1 MTDIPAEARARLAEL
16 RAEIKRH
23 NDLYYAQ
30 DAPEISDDQ
39 WDELFRELKDLEA
52 AHPEL
57 VSADSPTQTVGAPA
71 PAGGLAKV
79 RHEARMMS
87 LDKALSPEEVLEF
100 ADRTKRFLGSEAEL
114 RFHVMPKFD
123 GLAVELI
130 YERGRLTLAA
140 TRGDGVTGENVTPN
154 ALTILGIPPELT
166 KPTADDLFSTPGP
179 AWPDHL
185 TVRGEVYLEKEEFL
199 RLNQNREEEGLPVFA
214 NPRNAAAGGLR
225 QLDPEMTRSRKLKF
239 FAYGLADPDAIG
251 LTTYGQVME
260 TLKSWGLAVESSNF
274 TNGGLNLAQVLDHF
288 QKLDGARDQLPFEI
302 DGLVITL
309 EDLSLWTRLGATAR
323 APRYAVAVKFKPR
336 LAQTRVRA
344 IEIQVGRTG
353 VLTPVARLEPVS
365 VGGVTVSNASLHN
378 EDELGRKDI
387 RPGDLVLVR
396 RAGDVI
402 PEVVEALKEE
412 RPADLPPFQFP
423 RFCPVCGTEALR
435 RPGEAAWRCPNPW
448 CPAQVRERFYHFGGK
463 NALNIIGLGDKLVD
477 LLLSEGLVKI
487 PTDLYRLSLDD
498 LKVLP
503 RFGEKSALNLL
514 AALEQSKT
522 APLWRF
528 IHALGIRHVGERTSQ
543 VLAERFPSLPRLG
556 QATEEELTAINDIG
570 PEVAASLAEFFHNP
584 LNEKFLADLTGDELG
599 LRPSASEPSAGPG
612 APLSDLK
619 FVLTGALSGFTRAEA
634 KARLLALGAQV
645 MSSISKETDFLVA
658 GEAAGSKLAKAA
670 SLGITILDEEALHKL
685 LSSPATMS
693 IGTSSHKDSDQI
705 SEATPYKRIFLRK
718 PKRFLSSKRKLD
730 LVHKH
735 KRSMQRKRKSILRRK
750 RLLTLLCEKYRN
762 RERSIEAYLPSLF

>member
-1 MTDIPAEARARLAEL
+1 MTEIPAEARRRIDEL

-30 DAPEISDDQ
+30 DTPEISDDQ
-39 WDELFRELKDLEA
+39 WDELFRELKELEA
-52 AHPEL
+52 RYPEL
-57 VSADSPTQTVGAPA
+57 ISPESPTQTVGAPA

-87 LDKALSPEEVLEF
+87 LDKALSPEEVVEF
-100 ADRTKRFLGSEAEL
+100 ADRTKRFLGSDSEL
-114 RFHVMPKFD
+114 IFHVMPKFD

-130 YERGRLTLAA
+130 YDQGRLTLAA

-154 ALTILGIPPELT
+154 ALTIEGITRELK
-166 KPTADDLFSTPGP
+166 KPTADDLLSASGP
-179 AWPDHL
+179 AWPEHL

-199 RLNQNREEEGLPVFA
+199 RLNQGREEEGLPVFA

-225 QLDPEMTRSRKLKF
+225 QLDPEMTRARKLKF
-239 FAYGLADPDAIG
+239 FAYGLADPASTG

-260 TLKSWGLAVESSNF
+260 ALKTWGLAVESSPF
-274 TNGGLNLAQVLDHF
+274 TTSGLNLAQVLDHF
-288 QKLDGARDQLPFEI
+288 QKLDAARDQLPFEI

-323 APRYAVAVKFKPR
+323 APRYSVAVKFKPR
-336 LAQTRVRA
+336 LARTRVRA

-378 EDELGRKDI
+378 EDELQRKDI
-387 RPGDLVLVR
+387 RPGDMVLVR

-423 RFCPVCGTEALR
+423 ETCPVCATAVIR

-487 PTDLYRLSLDD
+487 PTDLYRLNLDD

-503 RFGEKSALNLL
+503 RFGEKSAHNLL
-514 AALEQSKT
+514 ASLEQSKG

-543 VLAERFPSLPRLG
+543 VLAERFPSLPRLS
-556 QATEEELTAINDIG
+556 QATEEELTAVNDIG

-584 LNEKFLADLTGDELG
+584 LNEKFLADLNGEELG
-599 LRPSASEPSAGPG
+599 IRPSVAEPASGPG
-612 APLSDLK
+612 APLNGLK
-619 FVLTGALSGFTRAEA
+619 FVLTGTLTTFTRAEA
-634 KARLLALGAQV
+634 KARLTALGAQV
-645 MSSISKETDFLVA
+645 MSAISRETDFLVA
-658 GEAAGSKLAKAA
+658 GEAAGSKLAKAEA
-670 SLGITILDEEALHKL
+670 AGVKILDEEALVGL
-685 LSSPATMS
+685 LDDPA
-693 IGTSSHKDSDQI
+693 GFRD
-705 SEATPYKRIFLRK
+705 R
-718 PKRFLSSKRKLD
+718 LS
-730 LVHKH
+730 
-735 KRSMQRKRKSILRRK
+735 
-750 RLLTLLCEKYRN
+750 LT
-762 RERSIEAYLPSLF
+762 